1 MESINRT
8 AIELVDEA
16 LDFAGELDVVG
27 YELGNGATV
36 VDFGIDAAGGVEA
49 GLLLAEIQTAGL
61 ANLRTRMGDLAG
73 APRQYVELSTDHPA
87 VALLCSQKAGWEV
100 TTESG
105 FEGLGSGPA
114 RALVGRETEF
124 ERVGYY
130 DSAEFATLA
139 IESTTLPDEEVAE
152 QVAEMAEVDAEGVF
166 LPTFATGSTAGS
178 VTTAARAAELA
189 VFRLLEIGYEP
200 TDVLHASGSAPLA
213 PPTRDETEAMG
224 RTNDALAYGGEVHLQ
239 VARDDDRFGEI
250 VSTASEEYGTP
261 FVDVFEDAD
270 WDFYDVPESVFA
282 PAQVTVDVVDGPVYT
297 VGETDEELL
306 AESFGYR

>member
-27 YELGNGATV
+27 YELDNGATV

-261 FVDVFEDAD
+261 FVEVFEDAN

>member
-27 YELGNGATV
+27 YELDNGATV

-61 ANLRTRMGDLAG
+61 ANLRTRMGEVAG

-87 VALLCSQKAGWEV
+87 IALLCSQKAGWELAFD
-100 TTESG
+100 SG

-114 RALVGRETEF
+114 RALVGQEAEF
-124 ERVGYY
+124 ERA
-130 DSAEFATLA
+130 SATTPPSSRRSPLSRRRFRPRRSPNTSPTSPRSRPRACSCRPTRPAPPRARSRLRLA
-139 IESTTLPDEEVAE
+139 PRSSP
-152 QVAEMAEVDAEGVF
+152 
-166 LPTFATGSTAGS
+166 SS
-178 VTTAARAAELA
+178 
-189 VFRLLEIGYEP
+189 RLLELGYEP
-200 TDVLHASGSAPLA
+200 TDVLHASGAAPMA
-213 PPTRDETEAMG
+213 PATRDEDLAMG

-239 VARDDDRFGEI
+239 VARDDDRFDQI
-250 VSTASEEYGTP
+250 VSTAREEYGTP
-261 FVDVFEDAD
+261 FVEVFEDAD
-270 WDFYDVPESVFA
+270 WDFYEVDERVFA
-282 PAQVTVDVVDGPVYT
+282 PAKVTVDVVDGPVYT